1 MRHDKLKHRRDETN
15 PIRSELQILE
25 QDIAALHA
33 NSEKEKELKHLARL
47 LYAGK
52 IVEKAGLL
60 YYFNEQSLLLFLADN
75 KHTIQQPTK
84 ML

>member
-1 MRHDKLKHRRDETN
+1 LRHDKLKQLRDEAKL
-15 PIRSELQILE
+15 ISSELE
-25 QDIAALHA
+25 NVEHNIATI
-33 NSEKEKELKHLARL
+33 NTDYEREKELKHLARL

-60 YYFNEQSLLLFLADN
+60 YSFNEQTLLLFLADN